1 MAINMGTLDRT
12 LRLVGAGLIAL
23 LELSGRLSVPL
34 AVALA
39 IVGTIFVIT
48 SLTGRCPTYLL
59 FGISTGRGATP
70 ANSHIWRR
78 TWNTRPTS
86 R

>member
-23 LELSGRLSVPL
+23 LELSGRLAVPL

-39 IVGTIFVIT
+39 IVGTIFVVT
-48 SLTGRCPTYLL
+48 GVTGRCPTYLL
-59 FGISTGRGATP
+59 FGISTRGGATP
-70 ANSHIWRR
+70 AKSHFWRR